1 MLINPQEFVSD
12 IPDLHPLSNDYVDY
26 WRETNK
32 KIIEGTWLGGYYM
45 PSGLHFYSN
54 LGTILLNEPNSNTK
68 TLSRPNLRDLE
79 WYLQRAWTECLGFSG
94 FEDDEEYSGNF
105 LLLDPLYTDERLK
118 ARVPSVFNSKGEKKE
133 FRKPRDLLESR
144 HPYHKGRALFENQAY
159 NMFMMGCYTKDHK
172 VRMYD
177 GSTKT
182 VLSLKIGDQLLG
194 IDSIPR
200 VVTSIIRSQ
209 KKAPAYKITQTRG
222 DDYTVTED
230 HELELMVLNS
240 DGTRTRKKV
249 KAKDLYKESLR
260 LKTFSNKYKGFRR
273 AAVVEGTDISQLHP
287 YYLGLW
293 LGDGDSRDQT
303 VTSSDPEIW
312 SYMETLATELG
323 GSLSKY
329 DNKEPIKGRK
339 QTYRL
344 YAKNTPLRDILRS
357 LNMLDNKHIPTEILT
372 ASFKDRMDFLAGLI
386 DSDGNKSA
394 GQYSIYQ
401 KTKIEGLE
409 DLIMSLGFTITNS
422 YKRDRV
428 TRKGKMTSE
437 YRVTFTGNGITN
449 IPVKITRKKLDTEP
463 KKDFSL
469 TTIKIEPAQ
478 EDYFFGITVDQDH
491 SYCHSDYTLTGNSRD
506 TGKSYWVSQAVVLHK
521 WLTNGATKVGQ
532 KIANPV
538 DITVGAAMSSYS
550 NLLLGKTRYALENL
564 PGAKIVNGKLYP
576 APLFQHYVGS
586 WVPGKDIVAAYD
598 KKYPGGWQREG
609 SKSIIRHR
617 SFKDNSFADQGSR
630 ALAIVLEEVGMF
642 PNLMDVYSDTKD
654 NLRDGLRKIGSLVM
668 LGTGGNMESGTI
680 DASTMFYEPEAYEIL
695 PFEDIWENNGSIGL
709 FIPAYMALNEFKDDR
724 GFSDIEAAT
733 KALKDARDKIKYGSG
748 GSSALNK
755 EMQYRPIV
763 PSEMFLTKS
772 SNIFPV
778 PELRRRLSELQTGGI
793 YELLEK
799 KVELYF
805 DPSSPFN
812 GVNYRIDPNLMAINT
827 WPWKE
832 DSTEGA
838 IVIYE
843 LPHMIDGSVPRDAYI
858 ISCDPF
864 RDNTAAGESFAAIYV
879 MKTSKYPTTVGHNEI
894 VATYVG
900 RPYLGVNAVNEI
912 LHKLSLFYGN
922 ATIYFENAVGNV
934 KDYFEKINRLDLLA
948 SQPVNVLNKK
958 ASFNTRESVIYG
970 YPMSNEKIKWEALQ
984 YYRSWLLEEREA
996 GKRNLDLIPDKFLI
1010 QQTIAFTMKGNFDGV
1025 MGVLGCIIGLQE
1037 IYVASKK
1044 REEVQSSR
1052 SKLDEDIT
1060 QLIKHNKRLFIN
1072 EQLSKTE
1079 ALLFGENQRQL

>member
-1 MLINPQEFVSD
+1 MIIDPQEFVSD
-12 IPDLHPLSNDYVDY
+12 IPDLHPLSNDYVDF
-26 WRETNK
+26 WRETNR
-32 KIIEGTWLGGYYM
+32 KIIEGNWLGGYYM

-54 LGTILLNEPNSNTK
+54 LGTILLNKPNSNAK
-68 TLSRPNLRDLE
+68 VLSRPDLRDLE

-94 FEDDEEYSGNF
+94 FEKDEEYSGNY
-105 LLLDPLYTDERLK
+105 LLLDPLYTDDRLK
-118 ARVPSVFNSKGEKKE
+118 EKVPSVFNSKGEKKE

-144 HPYHKGRALFENQAY
+144 HSYHKGRALFENPAY
-159 NMFMMGCYTKDHK
+159 NLFMMG
-172 VRMYD
+172 
-177 GSTKT
+177 
-182 VLSLKIGDQLLG
+182 
-194 IDSIPR
+194 
-200 VVTSIIRSQ
+200 
-209 KKAPAYKITQTRG
+209 
-222 DDYTVTED
+222 
-230 HELELMVLNS
+230 
-240 DGTRTRKKV
+240 
-249 KAKDLYKESLR
+249 
-260 LKTFSNKYKGFRR
+260 
-273 AAVVEGTDISQLHP
+273 
-287 YYLGLW
+287 
-293 LGDGDSRDQT
+293 
-303 VTSSDPEIW
+303 
-312 SYMETLATELG
+312 
-323 GSLSKY
+323 
-329 DNKEPIKGRK
+329 
-339 QTYRL
+339 
-344 YAKNTPLRDILRS
+344 
-357 LNMLDNKHIPTEILT
+357 
-372 ASFKDRMDFLAGLI
+372 
-386 DSDGNKSA
+386 
-394 GQYSIYQ
+394 
-401 KTKIEGLE
+401 
-409 DLIMSLGFTITNS
+409 
-422 YKRDRV
+422 
-428 TRKGKMTSE
+428 
-437 YRVTFTGNGITN
+437 
-449 IPVKITRKKLDTEP
+449 
-463 KKDFSL
+463 
-469 TTIKIEPAQ
+469 
-478 EDYFFGITVDQDH
+478 
-491 SYCHSDYTLTGNSRD
+491 SRD

-521 WLTNGATKVGQ
+521 WLTNGATQVGQ
-532 KIANPV
+532 KVTNPV

-550 NLLLGKTRYALENL
+550 NLLLGKTRSGLENL

-586 WVPGKDIVAAYD
+586 WVPGKDIIAAYD

-630 ALAIVLEEVGMF
+630 ALAIILEEVGMF
-642 PNLMDVYSDTKD
+642 PNLLQVYADTKD

-680 DASTMFYEPEAYEIL
+680 DASTMFYEPEAYDIL
-695 PFEDIWENNGSIGL
+695 PFDDIWENNGSIGL
-709 FIPAYMALNEFKDDR
+709 FIPAYMALNEYKDKR
-724 GFSDIEAAT
+724 GFSDVEAAT

-805 DPSSPFN
+805 DPTSPFN
-812 GVNYRIDPNLMAINT
+812 GVNYRIDPNLQAINT

-838 IVIYE
+838 VVIYE
-843 LPHMIDGSVPRDAYI
+843 LPHLIDGSVPRDAYI

-864 RDNTAAGESFAAIYV
+864 RDNTADGESFAAIYV

-894 VATYVG
+894 VATYIG

-912 LHKLSLFYGN
+912 LYKLSLFYGN

-984 YYRSWLLEEREA
+984 YYRSWLLEEREQ

-1044 REEVQSSR
+1044 REEVNSSR

-1060 QLIKHNKRLFIN
+1060 QLLKHNKRLFIN
-1072 EQLSKTE
+1072 EQFSETE
-1079 ALLFGENQRQL
+1079 ALLFRENQRQL